1 MLGWRTSL
9 GATGVGTISVT
20 SSRPRVG
27 MAVGW
32 VLLVPSMA
40 VSAGGPAVI
49 LSVEAMVFVVGSI
62 IVHSF
67 PNELYM

>member
-1 MLGWRTSL
+1 
-9 GATGVGTISVT
+9 
-20 SSRPRVG
+20 
-27 MAVGW
+27 MAVGL